1 MYMEIKFVVTI
12 LHNNEIVDWTW
23 DSDPNSENYGEE
35 YPIYED
41 QPLYGVDMIV
51 DGHAHSLASLPKGTL
66 VKDIEYVQC
75 TSVKEVCKYLEDDE
89 ILHLLWG
96 IVETLG
102 L

>member
-1 MYMEIKFVVTI
+1 MEIKFVVTI
-12 LHNNEIVDWTW
+12 LHNKEIVDWTW

-35 YPIYED
+35 YPVYED
-41 QPLYGVDMIV
+41 QPLCGVDMIV
-51 DGHAHSLASLPKGTL
+51 DGHARSLASLPKGTL